1 MPFPK
6 KFGSIARP
14 YGVPAGQL
22 AARFYKSA
30 MADDVFGRSAQLAY
44 YFFFAMFPGLIFVSA
59 VLGFLA
65 RPGSHLAGSMMEY
78 LGRVL
83 PQSASELVGAT
94 LTQTVHA
101 SSAGKLSIGIL
112 LALWSATCGMTGA
125 QDGLNSVYKVQ
136 EGRPIWK
143 SRAIALALTVLVS
156 ILSMA
161 ALTVL
166 FYGSALAEIIN
177 SQFVAERAVL
187 IPLKVGMWVLALFL
201 LSLVFAVTYYW
212 APDVKQA
219 TWHWITPGAAIG
231 VVAWIAGSMGLK
243 LYLHFFNSYSVMYG
257 SLGAVIILLTWFY
270 LTGMVLLVGAEING
284 VLEAVA
290 AEQGNPDAKK
300 RGDKEPQAERAAS

>member
-1 MPFPK
+1 MAFP
-6 KFGSIARP
+6 KFGSLTKP
-14 YGVPAGQL
+14 YGVPGGQL
-22 AARFYKSA
+22 ATRVYKSA
-30 MADDVFGRSAQLAY
+30 MADDAFGRAAQLAY
-44 YFFFAMFPGLIFVSA
+44 YFFFAMFPGLMFISA
-59 VLGFLA
+59 ILGFLA
-65 RPGSHLAGSMMEY
+65 RPGSNLAGSMMDY

-83 PQSASELVGAT
+83 PQSASQLVGAT

-125 QDGLNSVYKVQ
+125 QDGLNSVYKVE

-156 ILSMA
+156 LLSMA

-166 FYGSALAEIIN
+166 FYGSQLAELIN
-177 SQFVAERAVL
+177 AHFFAARAL
-187 IPLKVGMWVLALFL
+187 LLAMKVGMWLLALFL

-219 TWHWITPGAAIG
+219 TWHWITPGAAVG
-231 VVAWIAGSMGLK
+231 VLGWIAGSIGLK
-243 LYLHFFNSYSVMYG
+243 VYLHFFNSYSVMYG

-270 LTGMVLLVGAEING
+270 LTGLVLLMGAEINA

-290 AEQGNPDAKK
+290 AEQGHPDAKRQGEK
-300 RGDKEPQAERAAS
+300 VPQAEHAVS

>member
-6 KFGSIARP
+6 KFGSISRP
-14 YGVPAGQL
+14 YGVPAGRL

-30 MADDVFGRSAQLAY
+30 LADDVFGRSAQLAY
-44 YFFFAMFPGLIFVSA
+44 YFFFAMFPGLIFISA

-83 PQSASELVGAT
+83 PQGASELVGAT

-101 SSAGKLSIGIL
+101 SGAGKLSAGIL

-143 SRAIALALTVLVS
+143 ARAIALALTVLVS
-156 ILSMA
+156 LLSMA

-166 FYGSALAEIIN
+166 FYGSQLAEMIDAH
-177 SQFVAERAVL
+177 FLAGRALL
-187 IPLKVGMWVLALFL
+187 IGTKVGMWMLALFL

-219 TWHWITPGAAIG
+219 KWHWITPGAAIG
-231 VVAWIAGSMGLK
+231 VAGWISGSMGLK
-243 LYLHFFNSYSVMYG
+243 VYLHFFNSYSVMYG
-257 SLGAVIILLTWFY
+257 SPGAVIILLTWFY
-270 LTGMVLLVGAEING
+270 LTAFVLLMGAEINA
-284 VLEAVA
+284 VLGAIA
-290 AEQGNPDAKK
+290 AEQ
-300 RGDKEPQAERAAS
+300 EQAEANRQGEKVPQTGHAVS